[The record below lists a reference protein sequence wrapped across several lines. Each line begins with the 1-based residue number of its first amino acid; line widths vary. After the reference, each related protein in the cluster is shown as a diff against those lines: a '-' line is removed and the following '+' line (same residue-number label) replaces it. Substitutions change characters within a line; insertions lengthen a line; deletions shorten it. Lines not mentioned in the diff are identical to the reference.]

1 MKNSVLIFSF
11 LSIILATANVKAQGA
26 ACPKPSTTEE
36 NKKNAKTF
44 FQMAKVFEE
53 QKDFIKAKE
62 SLECVLSLIPYSAG
76 ARYRYAWVLDQ
87 LGQYSKA
94 IIQYKI
100 LLGNDDVKADPVYVK
115 KINKRI
121 GEIETLKDVPLKTE
135 KVEVKVDESAKK
147 IDNLNKELEELKKKL
162 ADQAKNKTADEIEKI
177 KAEYKKLMELKQKQI
192 DDAIKNDKGKTTDNN
207 VNIKDPVTKPT
218 EKRYKT
224 IMSSRSKIGLSIVGF
239 GILAGVLGV
248 GSNIYSKMEWSNV
261 YDASDSDLYQSRFTG
276 YSKSSV
282 LWEESKSKQSYDN
295 YKLFLNIS
303 IGLYVTAGI
312 AAITG
317 TVLYF
322 TGGGRRKVE
331 IGGEV
336 KEEKTAESIQVL
348 PLVLPDGGGI
358 GISGSF

>member
-1 MKNSVLIFSF
+1 MKNLLVISIFFTVVLVS
-11 LSIILATANVKAQGA
+11 ANAKAQGA

-53 QKDFIKAKE
+53 QKDFMKAKE

-76 ARYRYAWVLDQ
+76 ARYRYAFVLDQ

-94 IIQYKI
+94 VIQYKI

-121 GEIETLKDVPLKTE
+121 SQIENLKDVPLKTE

-147 IDNLNKELEELKKKL
+147 IDKLNKELDDLKKKL
-162 ADQAKNKTADEIEKI
+162 QDQQKNKTADEIEKI

-192 DDAIKNDKGKTTDNN
+192 EEATKKNKPDDKN
-207 VNIKDPVTKPT
+207 VNIIKNPVVTP
-218 EKRYKT
+218 EKKYKT
-224 IMSSRSKIGLSIVGF
+224 VISSTSKIGLSIVGF
-239 GILAGVLGV
+239 GILAGILGA
-248 GSNIYSKMEWSNV
+248 GSNIYSRLEWSNV
-261 YDASDSDLYQSRFTG
+261 EPASDKDEDAHKPPADYT
-276 YSKSSV
+276 KSNV
-282 LWEESKSKQSYDN
+282 LWAESDSKASYDN

-303 IGLYVTAGI
+303 IGLYVTAGV
-312 AAITG
+312 AAIAG
-317 TVLYF
+317 TILYF
-322 TGGGRRKVE
+322 TGGGRKQVE
-331 IGGEV
+331 ITGEV
-336 KEEKTAESIQVL
+336 KEEKTAGNITLIPVI
-348 PLVLPDGGGI
+348 LPDGGGL

>member
-11 LSIILATANVKAQGA
+11 LSMILFSANAKAQGA

-36 NKKNAKTF
+36 NKKNAKIF
-44 FQMAKVFEE
+44 FQIAKVHEG
-53 QKDFIKAKE
+53 QKDFMKAKE
-62 SLECVLSLIPYSAG
+62 NLECVLSLIPYSAG

-94 IIQYKI
+94 ILQYRI

-121 GEIETLKDVPLKTE
+121 SEIENLKDVPLKTD

-147 IDNLNKELEELKKKL
+147 IDELKKELDELKKKQ

-192 DDAIKNDKGKTTDNN
+192 DDALKTDKKPVDNN
-207 VNIKDPVTKPT
+207 VNIKDPVTKPG
-218 EKRYKT
+218 KRYKT
-224 IMSSRSKIGLSIVGF
+224 VISSKSKIGLSIVGF

-248 GSNIYSKMEWSNV
+248 GSNIYSKMEWSSV
-261 YDASDSDLYQSRFTG
+261 QDASRDDKIQNAANTSYSRST
-276 YSKSSV
+276 V
-282 LWEESKSKQSYDN
+282 LWEESKSKESYDN

-312 AAITG
+312 AAVAG
-317 TVLYF
+317 AVLYY

-331 IGGEV
+331 VGGEV
-336 KEEKTAESIQVL
+336 KEEKTAESIQIL